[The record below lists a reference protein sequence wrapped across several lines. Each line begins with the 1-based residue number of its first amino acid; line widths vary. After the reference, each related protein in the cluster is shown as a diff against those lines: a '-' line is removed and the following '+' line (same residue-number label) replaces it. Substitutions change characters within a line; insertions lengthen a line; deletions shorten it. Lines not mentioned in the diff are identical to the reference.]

1 MAVET
6 KESGGRLSLKVSGP
20 FTVYEVAEHRE
31 AFLAAMM
38 RSSDISLELGEVEDC
53 DTAGVQ
59 LLLSVYKAVEKAGGS
74 LAVSGIEGAVAG
86 AMERIGIG
94 SNVIKGS

>member
-6 KESGGRLSLKVSGP
+6 KESDGRLTLEVSGA

-31 AFLAAMM
+31 AFLAALM
-38 RSSDISLELGEVEDC
+38 RSSDISLELGGVEDC

-59 LLLSVYKAVEKAGGS
+59 LLLAVRRTVEKAGGS
-74 LAVSGIEGAVAG
+74 FAVSGLEGPVAG
-86 AMERIGIG
+86 AMARIGIG
-94 SNVIKGS
+94 SNVFNRS